1 MQQNGKR
8 DYVQTLK
15 YFPDPKHNGHDIK
28 CVVEHTAYS
37 EVAKNEKINEIS
49 RKLELYCKFI
59 LLVDFLYRLTRQVCD
74 NSMMTLLW

>member
-59 LLVDFLYRLTRQVCD
+59 LFSYLKKMQYV
-74 NSMMTLLW
+74 LLCFIIVALI